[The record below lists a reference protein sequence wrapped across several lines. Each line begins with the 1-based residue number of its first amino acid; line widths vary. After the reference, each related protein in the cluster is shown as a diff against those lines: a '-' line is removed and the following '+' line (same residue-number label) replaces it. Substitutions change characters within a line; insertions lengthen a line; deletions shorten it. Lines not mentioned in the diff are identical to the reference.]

1 MFFVLQFLGF
11 FISVI
16 LLNHWVNLLLTRR
29 SFFAFKYLPCFGW
42 GWCIYLIIYMIG
54 RWMSA
59 PVESVRLFY
68 TGIALLV
75 PTLAG
80 VWYLSNPHASVWQQQ
95 RIDLPLDPWT
105 LLLVGAFIG
114 GMIYVGP
121 YLEFPSDPVDHLALI
136 QTWEKARW
144 MHNND
149 IYVGNY
155 SSRFIY
161 FFEHWL
167 LQPSGLSFGNRTGL
181 LLLSPVLQGI
191 LFWQFI
197 RITKVLTNNTVL
209 SWLGGLMSLGF
220 FGYNAVSFY
229 RYTVLAGTLLAYII
243 FLEGLILIIGSF
255 SKEEWRYLFLL
266 PPLLIFCWQNHPQE
280 TLLQING
287 MVGICITL
295 LLFRYRN
302 ISPRFRKFMVLVTI
316 TVITFSVFI
325 LFKKEVLPENI
336 FSPLINYYKL
346 WEWNIN
352 FIQLKHLNFML
363 GGLGWFAMFSAIL
376 VLLFNPPNRNL
387 DVMAGLCI
395 WSIVI
400 IYNPLSFEV
409 LLRFIPTDVFSRL
422 IYGSIH
428 WVFVVI
434 FIQDLHNKILKI
446 DKVLIVKANIFLKN
460 KILPYIVILTL
471 FLLSWIPGYPVY
483 GKLRHLGLRVDPRL
497 DGSNLQP
504 TIEYLRLHTPKSCVD
519 PYPDPA
525 YLPIRSYVLSDSY
538 VNTYLVG
545 TGYFYIVTNR
555 RDIKLDNVPS
565 VDTTVSDN
573 DAIDY
578 SSFRKS
584 IKSKKIC
591 YVILYVQTEELHS
604 WVGAVLGHWRI
615 DHARTQRY
623 YSANFIEWV
632 TKNPQDFELVF
643 TDNLIR
649 VFKVL

>member
-1 MFFVLQFLGF
+1 
-11 FISVI
+11 
-16 LLNHWVNLLLTRR
+16 
-29 SFFAFKYLPCFGW
+29 
-42 GWCIYLIIYMIG
+42 
-54 RWMSA
+54 MSA

-80 VWYLSNPHASVWQQQ
+80 VWYLSNPHASVWQRQ

-105 LLLVGAFIG
+105 LLLVGVFIG
-114 GMIYVGP
+114 AMIYVGP
-121 YLEFPSDPVDHLALI
+121 YLEFPSDPVDHLAFI
-136 QTWEKARW
+136 QSWEKARW
-144 MHNND
+144 MNY
-149 IYVGNY
+149 IYSDSYY
-155 SSRFIY
+155 SSRFVY

-181 LLLSPVLQGI
+181 LFLSPVLQGI

-197 RITKVLTNNTVL
+197 RITKILTNNTIL
-209 SWLGGLMSLGF
+209 SQLGGLMSLGF
-220 FGYNAVSFY
+220 FGYNAISFY

-243 FLEGLILIIGSF
+243 FLEGLILIISTF

-266 PPLLIFCWQNHPQE
+266 PPLLAFCWQNHPQE
-280 TLLQING
+280 TLLQLNG

-295 LLFRYRN
+295 LLFRYKG
-302 ISPRFRKFMVLVTI
+302 ITPRFRNIMALVTI
-316 TVITFSVFI
+316 MVITVSVFI
-325 LFKKEVLPENI
+325 LFKREVLSENI
-336 FSPLINYYKL
+336 ASPLISYYKL
-346 WEWNIN
+346 FGLNIN
-352 FIQLKHLNFML
+352 LLQFQHLNLML
-363 GGLGWFAMFSAIL
+363 GGLGWFAILSAALI
-376 VLLFNPPNRNL
+376 LLFNSPNRNL
-387 DVMAGLCI
+387 DIMAGLCI

-400 IYNPLSFEV
+400 LYNPLSIEV

-422 IYGSIH
+422 IYGSIY
-428 WVFVVI
+428 WIFIVI
-434 FIQDLHNKILKI
+434 FIQDLHNKIRKI
-446 DKVLIVKANIFLKN
+446 DNVLMVKANILLKN
-460 KILPYIVILTL
+460 KILPYIVILIL
-471 FLLSWIPGYPVY
+471 FSLSGIPGYPVY
-483 GKLRHLGLRVDPRL
+483 GKVRHLGLKVDPRL

-519 PYPDPA
+519 PYPNPA
-525 YLPIRSYVLSDSY
+525 YLPIMSYVLSDSY

-565 VDTTVSDN
+565 VDSTVSDN
-573 DAIDY
+573 DTIDY
-578 SSFRKS
+578 SSFRNS